1 MQKFHLPVRRI
12 LERLAATMDSGS
24 SHITKTVRWAILTA
38 AALFFLFGVSLLPYA
53 GLQND
58 ECLFVQPFYGP
69 AARPDMINVFHRDV
83 PVMLMSY
90 LGTAKTLLYWP
101 VLHLW
106 QPTVW
111 SIRLPALITG
121 TATIWMFG
129 LLLYRL
135 GGSFAAIAGSFL
147 LALDPSYLL
156 TSVFDWGPVALQHFL
171 LVGSA
176 LALVHFH
183 KSGAKTALGAAFLA
197 LGLGMWDKALFS
209 WMLAGLVVASLI
221 FLLPEIRRRL
231 TAGNVLVAA
240 VAFLVGSAPLVIYNV
255 RNNLGT
261 FRGNTKLS
269 AAEIWPKV
277 RAMPGTLNG
286 SGLFGYLIREE
297 GDGSPLAPRGL
308 VERIP
313 AAVRGAVGE
322 RRKGWLPQ
330 ALVLVALLV
339 PLWWTR
345 WRVMGFAFVT
355 ALVATLL
362 MTATT
367 GAGGSVHH
375 VVLLWPVP
383 QFLVALGLATVVAKR
398 AAWLSWVACG
408 VVAVVCVTNVLVV
421 NQYLYNVQRVGP
433 GASWTDAIFP
443 LEQSLEKLHPEHVNL
458 MDWGYESNVMAL
470 SGGKLEVHWG
480 AEAGE
485 RETPNESDERLLQ
498 IFLER
503 APASVWVRRLEPI
516 EVVPGTEKRFT
527 ARALERGY
535 EKVPLELV
543 EDRNGRKVFEIYR
556 FVKVKP

>member
-1 MQKFHLPVRRI
+1 MQKSHLPVRRI
-12 LERLAATMDSGS
+12 LERLPVTMDSGS
-24 SHITKTVRWAILTA
+24 SHTSKTVRWALLTA
-38 AALFFLFGVSLLPYA
+38 AGLFFLLGVSLLPYP

-69 AARPDMINVFHRDV
+69 VAKPDSINVFHRDV

-101 VLHLW
+101 VFRLW
-106 QPTVW
+106 KPNVW

-121 TATIWMFG
+121 AATIWMFG
-129 LLLYRL
+129 LLLFRL
-135 GGSFAAIAGSFL
+135 GGSFAAITGSFL

-171 LVGSA
+171 LVASA

-209 WMLAGLVVASLI
+209 WMLAGLVIASLI
-221 FLLPEIRRRL
+221 FLVPEIRRRL
-231 TAGNVLVAA
+231 TAGNVLVAVA
-240 VAFLVGSAPLVIYNV
+240 AFLVGSAPLVIYNV
-255 RNNLGT
+255 RNNLET

-286 SGLFGYLIREE
+286 SGLFGYLIQEE
-297 GDGSPLAPRGL
+297 GGESPLAPRGL
-308 VERIP
+308 VERVP

-322 RRKGWLPQ
+322 WRQGWLPY
-330 ALVLVALLV
+330 ALVLLALLA
-339 PLWWTR
+339 PLWWAS
-345 WRVMGFAFVT
+345 WRPMGFAFVT
-355 ALVATLL
+355 ALVAMLL
-362 MTATT
+362 MGATI

-383 QFLVALGLATVVAKR
+383 QFLVALGLAAVVAKR
-398 AAWLSWVACG
+398 AAWLSWAACV

-421 NQYLYNVQRVGP
+421 NQYLYNVQRVGA
-433 GASWTDAIFP
+433 GAAWTDAIFP
-443 LEQSLEKLHPEHVNL
+443 LERSLEKLHPEHVNL
-458 MDWGYESNVMAL
+458 MDWGYEFNLMAL
-470 SGGKLEVHWG
+470 SGGKLPIHWG

-485 RETPNESDERLLQ
+485 RETPIESDERLLK
-498 IFLER
+498 IFLEW

-516 EVVPGTEKRFT
+516 EVVPGSEKRFT
-527 ARALERGY
+527 TRAIERGY
-535 EKVPLELV
+535 EKVPLEFV
-543 EDRNGRKVFEIYR
+543 EDRNGRKIFEIYR
-556 FVKVKP
+556 FVKVRP